1 MTRGFPSKLNPH
13 AVNQTLSD
21 YKASMV
27 TRKQAAEELGISET
41 YFTKLARKAGV
52 KKLQPTGENVGAGK
66 QARENSAARSDIR
79 DQAIIDVIYT
89 GMTVR
94 AAAAK
99 HQTHWNQ
106 VQNWVTAYN
115 AELADPTP
123 ETERPRET
131 NKRNLKAWAFFA
143 VCRIEARMREEA

>member
-1 MTRGFPSKLNPH
+1 MTRGFPSRLDIDTVTH
-13 AVNQTLSD
+13 TLQR
-21 YKASMV
+21 YQAREL
-27 TRKQAAEELGISET
+27 TRKAAAQVLGISES
-41 YFTKLARKAGV
+41 YFTRLAGRAGV
-52 KKLQPTGENVGAGK
+52 GVHAKPGMSEAVNAKKA
-66 QARENSAARSDIR
+66 SAQRMSDQR